1 MSRLYIILYFLLFL
15 SSLTK
20 AQDSSRVKVYK
31 KNKFEILGMDEH
43 ITLYKKV
50 NTQKYYFSPPYGRKL
65 KRLNYYRIIHKNAST
80 YKIRENC
87 RELRRRKI
95 KLYQK
100 HKDGEYYIFKVFN
113 SFIQ

>member
-1 MSRLYIILYFLLFL
+1 MIKFSRLILVLMLFTYY
-15 SSLTK
+15 SR
-20 AQDSSRVKVYK
+20 AQSNTLIKVYK
-31 KNKFEILGMDEH
+31 NKEYEIQGTNEH

-50 NTQKYYFSPPYGRKL
+50 NTDKYYFSSPLGNKII
-65 KRLNYYRIIHKNAST
+65 RLTYFRINHKNAST

-100 HKDGEYYIFKVFN
+100 YKDGEYYAFKVFN
-113 SFIQ
+113 SYIQ